1 MYKEKEDTWWK
12 WRRWNPYLSECN
24 QFHSLSLISW
34 KHFMLKRTKLAQ
46 KWSSI
51 LCAPFPGLRD
61 SQTDG
66 WRSLPGVSVMVFVN
80 ETSIWVGDQSEPDSV
95 PPLCRWAS
103 GGPPRAREQEEEE
116 GWIDSQSELSTHSL
130 LPPAVIL
137 VHRPSGSDR
146 TSTICLFRTLDWEWT
161 TPQLSWSPACRWHI
175 MRLLSLPNH
184 RANSYN
190 KSLLEKESAQSCPTL
205 CNPVDCRPPV
215 HGILQVRIL
224 EWVAI
229 PFSSRFSWPRDQT
242 YNLPHC
248 RQILYCLSHQGSPI
262 HLLLYINRYSHGSVS
277 LENPD

>member
-12 WRRWNPYLSECN
+12 WRRWNPHLSECN

-34 KHFMLKRTKLAQ
+34 KHFMLKKTKLAQ

-137 VHRPSGSDR
+137 VHRPQAQIG
-146 TSTICLFRTLDWEWT
+146 
-161 TPQLSWSPACRWHI
+161 
-175 MRLLSLPNH
+175 LLP
-184 RANSYN
+184 
-190 KSLLEKESAQSCPTL
+190 
-205 CNPVDCRPPV
+205 
-215 HGILQVRIL
+215 
-224 EWVAI
+224 
-229 PFSSRFSWPRDQT
+229 
-242 YNLPHC
+242 
-248 RQILYCLSHQGSPI
+248 
-262 HLLLYINRYSHGSVS
+262 SVS
-277 LENPD
+277 SGLWTENELHLSFPGLQLADGISWDFSASLITEPIPIINLFLKRKVLSRVQLFATLWTVGPLSMEFSRWEYWSG